1 MLKMRNRR
9 ANKLVLDIGSSA
21 VRLCEL
27 TPTKAGY
34 QLTKYYERDYGLDPS
49 MDEAQQK
56 EVRVNALQELLKEAK
71 VRNRKTLVAV
81 PGQSVFT
88 RTRALPPVPE
98 YKVPQIVRYEIQQQ
112 IPFSLDQIAL
122 SYQVLNRTEVGGYE
136 VLMAAIKVDV
146 VDKQMEIAYGAKLAP
161 MTVDVAPIAGYNWL
175 RHTGELGDEGEGVAI
190 VDLGASTTDIV
201 IEREGQFRFT
211 RSCSVGGNDVT
222 KAIAEGFGMSWLE
235 AEKLKRE
242 RGFAPTGDPERD
254 GKGGEVIGRV
264 LQRLSGEITRSFS
277 YFRSQP
283 GGGAVNRVIIT
294 GGGAGMRNIVP
305 YLQRQLGVEVR
316 IAQPLTGLAVA
327 PAAQAVN
334 DAPERAVIA
343 LGLAL
348 RNHETATIELDLI
361 PPRIIEAA
369 RSREQTVYWAMSL
382 VTLGLIIA
390 SIVPVKLN
398 ENKAYLEQ
406 IQSVENV
413 IRRYDSS
420 LLVAP
425 SATRRSEAE
434 DQLAQA
440 TRRIEDF
447 QGRLERLDEISQSR
461 RQWLRYVAAVNNA
474 RPPGQGVWVSSLETT
489 NIGQGAAAPRG
500 GGGRSFADDDDGGS
514 RFGAFGGFGG
524 GAGFQQSD
532 GSAQTVPSSGFQGL
546 GPSMMGGG
554 GRLGGGGGGDQQTAP
569 PRQANGLRMRGY
581 ARNTQA
587 LQLFVERLRA
597 EDLFLQVFFNDAISN
612 PVDWS
617 QMQNP
622 SVGGGPAPG
631 AMGGGGGGGGIGGG
645 DDGGSRF
652 GAFGGIGGIGGGA
665 AAQRPGPQAGR
676 RGAPQE
682 AVIPFIID
690 VQVSGTPLNEQ
701 GQPIQGGGGGG
712 GQQGG
717 GLQAALPQ
725 GEQ

>member
-1 MLKMRNRR
+1 MLKLRNRR

-27 TPTKAGY
+27 APTKAGY

-49 MDEAQQK
+49 MDEEQQK
-56 EVRVNALQELLKEAK
+56 ALRVGALQEILKEAK
-71 VRNRKTLVAV
+71 VRNRKTLMAV

-98 YKVPQIVRYEIQQQ
+98 YKVMQIVRYEIQQQ

-122 SYQVLNRTEVGGYE
+122 SYQVLNRTEVGGYD

-146 VDKQMEIAYGAKLAP
+146 VEKQMEIAQAAKCAP
-161 MTVDVAPIAGYNWL
+161 ITVDVAPIAGYNWL
-175 RHTGELGDEGEGVAI
+175 RHTGELGDEGDCVAI

-211 RSCSVGGNDVT
+211 RSCSVGGNEIT

-242 RGFAPTGDPERD
+242 RGFAPTGDTERD

-264 LQRLSGEITRSFS
+264 LQRLVGEINRSFS

-283 GGGAVNRVIIT
+283 GGGAVSRIIII

-327 PAAQAVN
+327 PSAQSVN
-334 DAPERAVIA
+334 DAPERAVVG
-343 LGLAL
+343 LGLAM
-348 RNHETATIELDLI
+348 RNHETAAIELDLI

-406 IQSVENV
+406 IRQVESV
-413 IRRYDSS
+413 IRRYDST
-420 LLVAP
+420 LLVP
-425 SATRRSEAE
+425 PLSATKRSEAE

-440 TRRIEDF
+440 TRRISDF
-447 QGRLERLDEISQSR
+447 QGRLERLDEVSQQR
-461 RQWLRYVAAVNNA
+461 QQWLRYIAAINNA
-474 RPPGQGVWVSSLETT
+474 RPPGQGVWVSSFETT
-489 NIGQGAAAPRG
+489 IVGQHARQVPG
-500 GGGRSFADDDDGGS
+500 GGG
-514 RFGAFGGFGG
+514 GG
-524 GAGFQQSD
+524 GGGGERFSGLAGMGGTAVMGGDQQGD
-532 GSAQTVPSSGFQGL
+532 QTVPSTGFQGI
-546 GPSMMGGG
+546 GPSVMGGGGG
-554 GRLGGGGGGDQQTAP
+554 GRLGGQQQDQAP
-569 PRQANGLRMRGY
+569 GPAVPNGLRLRGY
-581 ARNTQA
+581 ARSTQG
-587 LQLFVERLRA
+587 LQLFVERLKA
-597 EDLFLQVFFNDAISN
+597 DESFLQVFFNDAISN
-612 PVDWS
+612 PVDWG
-617 QMQNP
+617 QMQNTG
-622 SVGGGPAPG
+622 SGAAPP
-631 AMGGGGGGGGIGGG
+631 MTGGGGGGGGGGG
-645 DDGGSRF
+645 DGRF
-652 GAFGGIGGIGGGA
+652 GGFNLGAGAPGA
-665 AAQRPGPQAGR
+665 AGATAGQPRQRVGAQQD
-676 RGAPQE
+676 

-690 VQVSGTPLNEQ
+690 VQISGTRLDEHGN
-701 GQPIQGGGGGG
+701 PIQAAPAP
-712 GQQGG
+712 QQTVG

-725 GEQ
+725 GGQ